1 MPKILIVDDQAYV
14 STQLE
19 ERLTTMG
26 YDVVGMASSG
36 EASIEMAKSLHPDLV
51 LMDIVL
57 PGKFDGIAAA
67 EIIREEQDIP
77 VIFLTAYAE
86 DQFIERAKHV
96 EPFGY
101 IVKPFQEG
109 EIKAS
114 IEVALHKM
122 EIERWLCESER
133 KYRLLVGN
141 IPGIVFTGYKDWS
154 VDFIDNK
161 IETLTGYAMEDFNS
175 RKLKW
180 IDIVAKDDIDQ
191 IKRIFTEALKS
202 NKIYIQEYR
211 IKSRKEEIIW
221 IQQRGQIVC
230 DNQGEVSYV
239 SGVFFDISDRKRAE
253 EEKKKLE
260 ARLQQVQ
267 KMEAIGALASGIAND
282 FNNLLMSIHGNASLM
297 LFDTDTI
304 HPHHERLRNIELS
317 VKRGADLTR
326 QLLGL
331 SVGGKY
337 EIKITDLNE
346 IMDKTSSMFG
356 RTKREI
362 KIHREYQKDIWT
374 VEIDQVQ
381 IEQVLLNLY
390 VNAAQAM
397 AGSGDLYLQSE
408 NVILDEAYVE
418 PFNTEPGRYVKI
430 SVTDTGVGMDEA
442 TQKRIFEPFFTTK
455 EMGRR
460 PGLALASVYGI
471 IKNHN
476 GIINVYSEK
485 GKGTTFNIY
494 LPASEKE
501 VTKEKELSGE
511 VLRGKETVLLIDD
524 EDTIIDV
531 GQEILKALG
540 YTVLVARSGKEAI
553 EIVSKA
559 HRAKR
564 IGQKGKEHYAPGAV
578 PSAPDLVILDM
589 IMPEIGGGEAYE
601 RMKEINPDIKV
612 LLSSG
617 FSINGEVTEILERG
631 CNGFIQKPFNIRQL
645 SQRIREILDKKQ
657 S

>member
-19 ERLTTMG
+19 ERLTSMG

-77 VIFLTAYAE
+77 VIFLTAYTE

-114 IEVALHKM
+114 IEVALYKK
-122 EIERWLCESER
+122 EIERWMCESER
-133 KYRLLVGN
+133 RYRLLVSN

-161 IETLTGYAMEDFNS
+161 IETLTGYAMEDFIS

-180 IDIVAKDDIDQ
+180 IDIVAKDDIEE

-202 NKIYIQEYR
+202 NKIYIREYR
-211 IKSRKEEIIW
+211 IKSKNGEIIW

-230 DNQGEVSYV
+230 DNKEEASYV
-239 SGVFFDISDRKRAE
+239 SGVFFDISDRKKAE

-267 KMEAIGALASGIAND
+267 KMEAIRTLAGGIAND
-282 FNNLLMSIHGNASLM
+282 FNNLLMSIQGNASLM

-317 VKRGADLTR
+317 VKRGADLTS

-331 SVGGKY
+331 SVGRKY

-346 IMDKTSSMFG
+346 TIDKTSSMFG

-374 VEIDQVQ
+374 VGIDQGQ

-390 VNAAQAM
+390 VNAWQAM
-397 AGSGDLYLQSE
+397 PGGGDLYIQTE
-408 NVILDEAYVE
+408 NVTLDKGYLR
-418 PFNTEPGRYVKI
+418 PFDLEPGRYVKI
-430 SVTDTGVGMDEA
+430 SVTDTGVGMDEE
-442 TQKRIFEPFFTTK
+442 TQKRIFEPFFTT
-455 EMGRR
+455 EEIGRG
-460 PGLALASVYGI
+460 PGLALASVYGV

-476 GIINVYSEK
+476 GIINVYSTK

-494 LPASEKE
+494 LPSTKKE
-501 VTKEKELSGE
+501 VTKETELSCE

-540 YTVLVARSGKEAI
+540 YTVLVARGGKEAI
-553 EIVSKA
+553 EIYE
-559 HRAKR
+559 KR
-564 IGQKGKEHYAPGAV
+564 KEEI
-578 PSAPDLVILDM
+578 DIVILD
-589 IMPEIGGGEAYE
+589 IVMPEIGGGEAYD

-617 FSINGEVTEILERG
+617 FSINSEVTEILERG

-645 SQRIREILDKKQ
+645 SQRIREILDKK
-657 S
+657 